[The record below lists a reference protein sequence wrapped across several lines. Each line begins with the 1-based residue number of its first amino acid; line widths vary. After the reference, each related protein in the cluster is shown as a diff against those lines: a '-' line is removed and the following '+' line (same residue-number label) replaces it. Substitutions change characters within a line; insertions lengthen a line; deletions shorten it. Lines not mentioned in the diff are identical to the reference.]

1 MLGAPARR
9 KCLGFWGKFSFTQH
23 QGLMVHLEWMYGL
36 MWMVL
41 LEMGV
46 SDADL
51 KLVDEDH
58 RVGRLT
64 QSFVTVLVTHGR
76 SACV

>member
-1 MLGAPARR
+1 MDVWAD
-9 KCLGFWGKFSFTQH
+9 
-23 QGLMVHLEWMYGL
+23 V
-36 MWMVL
+36 WMVL

-76 SACV
+76 SLVFNV

>member
-1 MLGAPARR
+1 
-9 KCLGFWGKFSFTQH
+9 
-23 QGLMVHLEWMYGL
+23 
-36 MWMVL
+36 MVL

-76 SACV
+76 SLVFNV